1 MLTEVELDRLL
12 KAGILR
18 VRLTAALRAACLGL
32 GIGLALAAVLTALAR
47 LYPVGANAAFAVA
60 MTLPPLLLAV
70 AAAVGFSREKP
81 SLLRVAL
88 RLDQSARLHEH
99 LSTYVD
105 LRTRAK
111 SGDALAD
118 AFVEAQRL
126 ETLRQ
131 ADGLSAG
138 RHLPL
143 RLPEWARA
151 LLLGVLALGC
161 ALLMPER
168 VEPMR
173 AKASDNAAAGT
184 AAPNGPANPGE
195 APALDSAEH
204 DTPFQVQP
212 ISPTE
217 MYQAQLATL
226 PNVPEAM
233 KKHWL
238 DEIERKKGSLTDREL
253 TPDVRELLDTLRR
266 QVGKDKEAAA
276 EDGGS
281 QRAEPAGGTPESAGD
296 RPPAARELALPP
308 PGRAE
313 DLVGAAQDR
322 FPDVAQALERYYA
335 AGPDGR
341 KP

>member
-1 MLTEVELDRLL
+1 MLTDVELDRLL
-12 KAGILR
+12 KVGVLR
-18 VRLTAALRAACLGL
+18 VRMTAALCASCMGLGL
-32 GIGLALAAVLTALAR
+32 GLACAAFLTALAR
-47 LYPVGANAAFAVA
+47 LYPVYAAPAFAVA
-60 MTLPPLLLAV
+60 LTVPPLLLVVSAMI
-70 AAAVGFSREKP
+70 GFSREKP

-88 RLDQSARLHEH
+88 RLDQSARLNEH
-99 LSTYVD
+99 LATYVD

-111 SGDALAD
+111 SGDVMAD

-126 ETLRQ
+126 STLRE
-131 ADGLSAG
+131 ADGLNTG

-151 LLLGVLALGC
+151 LLLGFLALGC

-168 VEPMR
+168 VESLHT
-173 AKASDNAAAGT
+173 KAAENALAATGQT
-184 AAPNGPANPGE
+184 TGPANKSDGKPLE
-195 APALDSAEH
+195 SSE
-204 DTPFQVQP
+204 TETTFQVQP

-226 PNVPEAM
+226 PNAPEAM

-238 DEIERKKGSLTDREL
+238 DEIERQKGSLTDREL

-266 QVGKDKEAAA
+266 QLGKEKESAP
-276 EDGGS
+276 DNTGS
-281 QRAEPAGGTPESAGD
+281 QRTETAGASTKEPGE
-296 RPPAARELALPP
+296 RMPAQEMIALPP

-313 DLVGAAQDR
+313 ELVGAAQDR
-322 FPDVAQALERYYA
+322 FPDVAKALERYYT
-335 AGPDGR
+335 AGVTEA